1 MALGPFTQYTPPAV
15 YGPVPVSWIY
25 GSGPT
30 PKWARD
36 VIKDLCMAN
45 VGRMR
50 CSRAPRWV
58 LRYFKRRDEA
68 ARKEAEKEGVGIFLP
83 RDTTVKARMTFDSE
97 GQPFLT
103 VLWWS
108 TMECSIVIP
117 KDALVPSTLTL
128 LSVHDC

>member
-15 YGPVPVSWIY
+15 YGPMPVSWIY

-30 PKWARD
+30 PKWAWD

-50 CSRAPRWV
+50 SPRAQRWV

-68 ARKEAEKEGVGIFLP
+68 FRKAAEKKGFKTDG
-83 RDTTVKARMTFDSE
+83 TVVKTCMSSDSE

-108 TMECSIVIP
+108 TMKCSIVVP
-117 KDALVPSTLTL
+117 KEALVPSTLTL